1 MKIVRS
7 LEEMGETAPSSLAL
21 GAFDGLH
28 RGHMAVIG
36 RACAPGEGGRRL
48 QPAVFTF
55 SRSPAGNSAV
65 LTGRDKERLLEDAGV
80 EVLYSLEFSQV
91 KDWEAEAFV
100 EQVLFETCAAQRL
113 CCGEDFRFGRGARG
127 DTALLQTLCDRRGVE
142 LTVVPPVKEG
152 GEKVSSTRIR
162 AAVEAGDISLA
173 NRLLGRP
180 FGFSLEVIHG
190 NHIGTG
196 LGTPTINQ
204 AIPEGFVLPRFG
216 VYASW
221 CRVGGEYFYGV
232 TNVGVKP
239 TVGSDRVLAETWMP
253 EFQGDLYGKRV
264 RVFLLE
270 FLRPE
275 KKFGSLEEL
284 KAAIQTNGEQAKE
297 VALRRGISRIIPA
310 NHFTNRKGYAKIS
323 KLPAPRIR
331 EHTDPYL
338 WTG

>member
-28 RGHMAVIG
+28 RGHMAVIR

-100 EQVLFETCAAQRL
+100 EQVLFETCAARRL

-142 LTVVPPVKEG
+142 LTVVRAGEEG

-216 VYASW
+216 VYATW

-297 VALRRGISRIIPA
+297 VAAQVPPPYFPSRRQGRCAGESPA
-310 NHFTNRKGYAKIS
+310 
-323 KLPAPRIR
+323 
-331 EHTDPYL
+331 
-338 WTG
+338 

>member
-297 VALRRGISRIIPA
+297 VAAQVPPPYFPSRRQGAAPGNLPHNSRKPLY
-310 NHFTNRKGYAKIS
+310 KPQGVC
-323 KLPAPRIR
+323 
-331 EHTDPYL
+331 
-338 WTG
+338 

>member
-127 DTALLQTLCDRRGVE
+127 DTALLQTLCDCRGVE

-297 VALRRGISRIIPA
+297 VAAQVPPPYFPSRRQGRCAGESPA
-310 NHFTNRKGYAKIS
+310 
-323 KLPAPRIR
+323 
-331 EHTDPYL
+331 
-338 WTG
+338 

>member
-48 QPAVFTF
+48 QSAVFTF

-297 VALRRGISRIIPA
+297 VAAQVPPPYFPSRRQGRCAGESPA
-310 NHFTNRKGYAKIS
+310 
-323 KLPAPRIR
+323 
-331 EHTDPYL
+331 
-338 WTG
+338 

>member
-297 VALRRGISRIIPA
+297 VAAQVLPPYFPSRRQGRCAGESPA
-310 NHFTNRKGYAKIS
+310 
-323 KLPAPRIR
+323 
-331 EHTDPYL
+331 
-338 WTG
+338 

>member
-1 MKIVRS
+1 MKIIRT
-7 LEEMGETAPSSLAL
+7 LEEMGEAAPCSLAL

-28 RGHMAVIG
+28 RGHMAVIHA
-36 RACAPGEGGRRL
+36 ACAPGEEGASL
-48 QPAVFTF
+48 EPAVLTF
-55 SRSPAGNSAV
+55 ARSPSGNSAV
-65 LTGRDKERLLEDAGV
+65 LTGRDKERLLEAAGV
-80 EVLYSLEFSQV
+80 ERLYSLDFAAV

-100 EQVLFETCAAQRL
+100 QQVLFAKCGARRL
-113 CCGEDFRFGRGARG
+113 CQQAGA
-127 DTALLQTLCDRRGVE
+127 E
-142 LTVVPPVKEG
+142 LYVAPPVREG
-152 GEKVSSTRIR
+152 EQKVSSTRIR
-162 AAVEAGDISLA
+162 AAVEAGDIPLA

-204 AIPEGFVLPRFG
+204 AIPEGFVLPKFG

-232 TNVGVKP
+232 TNVGIKP

-253 EFQGDLYGKRV
+253 DFQGDLYGKRV

-275 KKFGSLEEL
+275 RKFHSLDEL
-284 KAAIQTNGEQAKE
+284 KAAIRENGEQAKA
-297 VALRRGISRIIPA
+297 VTSRISPPY
-310 NHFTNRKGYAKIS
+310 FPQTTLQEAKSVI
-323 KLPAPRIR
+323 K
-331 EHTDPYL
+331 
-338 WTG
+338 

>member
-1 MKIVRS
+1 MKIIRTW
-7 LEEMGETAPSSLAL
+7 EEMGEAAPCSLAL

-28 RGHMAVIG
+28 RGHMAVIHA
-36 RACAPGEGGRRL
+36 ACAPGEEGASL
-48 QPAVFTF
+48 EPAVLTF
-55 SRSPAGNSAV
+55 ARSPSGNSAV
-65 LTGRDKERLLEDAGV
+65 LTGRDKERLLEAAGV
-80 EVLYSLEFSQV
+80 ERLYSLDFAAV

-100 EQVLFETCAAQRL
+100 QQVLFAKCGARRL
-113 CCGEDFRFGRGARG
+113 CCGEDFRFGKGARG
-127 DTALLQTLCDRRGVE
+127 DVTLLRRLCQQAGAE
-142 LTVVPPVKEG
+142 LYVAPPVREG
-152 GEKVSSTRIR
+152 EQKVSSTRIR
-162 AAVEAGDISLA
+162 AAVEAGDIPLA

-204 AIPEGFVLPRFG
+204 AIPEGFVLPKFG

-253 EFQGDLYGKRV
+253 DFQGDLYGKRV

-275 KKFGSLEEL
+275 QKFHSLDEL
-284 KAAIQTNGEQAKE
+284 KAAIRENGEQAKA
-297 VALRRGISRIIPA
+297 VTSRISPPY
-310 NHFTNRKGYAKIS
+310 FPQTTLQEAKSVI
-323 KLPAPRIR
+323 K
-331 EHTDPYL
+331 
-338 WTG
+338 

>member
-28 RGHMAVIG
+28 RGHMAVIR

-100 EQVLFETCAAQRL
+100 EQVLFETCAARRL

-297 VALRRGISRIIPA
+297 VAAQVPPPYFPSRRQGRCAGESPA
-310 NHFTNRKGYAKIS
+310 
-323 KLPAPRIR
+323 
-331 EHTDPYL
+331 
-338 WTG
+338 

>member
-28 RGHMAVIG
+28 RGHMAVIR

-221 CRVGGEYFYGV
+221 CRVGGGYFYGV

-297 VALRRGISRIIPA
+297 VAAQVPPPYFPSRRQGRCAGEFPA
-310 NHFTNRKGYAKIS
+310 
-323 KLPAPRIR
+323 
-331 EHTDPYL
+331 
-338 WTG
+338 

>member
-48 QPAVFTF
+48 QSAVFTF

-275 KKFGSLEEL
+275 KKFGSLGEL

-297 VALRRGISRIIPA
+297 VAAQVPPPYFPSRRQGRCAGESPA
-310 NHFTNRKGYAKIS
+310 
-323 KLPAPRIR
+323 
-331 EHTDPYL
+331 
-338 WTG
+338 

>member
-284 KAAIQTNGEQAKE
+284 KVAIQTNGEQAKE
-297 VALRRGISRIIPA
+297 VAAQVPPPYFPSRRQGRCAGESPA
-310 NHFTNRKGYAKIS
+310 
-323 KLPAPRIR
+323 
-331 EHTDPYL
+331 
-338 WTG
+338 

>member
-297 VALRRGISRIIPA
+297 VAAQVPPPYFPSRRQGRCAGESPA
-310 NHFTNRKGYAKIS
+310 
-323 KLPAPRIR
+323 
-331 EHTDPYL
+331 
-338 WTG
+338 

>member
-7 LEEMGETAPSSLAL
+7 LEEMGETAPNSLAL

-28 RGHMAVIG
+28 RGHMAVIR

-100 EQVLFETCAAQRL
+100 EQVLFETCAARRL

-275 KKFGSLEEL
+275 KKFGSLGEL

-297 VALRRGISRIIPA
+297 VAAQVPPPYFPSRRQGRCAGESPA
-310 NHFTNRKGYAKIS
+310 
-323 KLPAPRIR
+323 
-331 EHTDPYL
+331 
-338 WTG
+338 

>member
-1 MKIVRS
+1 M
-7 LEEMGETAPSSLAL
+7 
-21 GAFDGLH
+21 
-28 RGHMAVIG
+28 
-36 RACAPGEGGRRL
+36 
-48 QPAVFTF
+48 FTF

-297 VALRRGISRIIPA
+297 VAAQVPPPYFPSRRQGAAPGNLPHNSRKPLY
-310 NHFTNRKGYAKIS
+310 KPQGVC
-323 KLPAPRIR
+323 
-331 EHTDPYL
+331 
-338 WTG
+338 

>member
-1 MKIVRS
+1 MKITHT
-7 LEEMGETAPSSLAL
+7 LGELPESDRPCSLAL

-28 RGHMAVIG
+28 RGHMAVIHA
-36 RACAPGEGGRRL
+36 ACAPGTDGQLWE
-48 QPAVFTF
+48 PAVFTF
-55 SRSPAGNSAV
+55 RASPSGNCAV
-65 LTGRDKERLLEDAGV
+65 LTGRDKERILEYAGISR
-80 EVLYSLEFSQV
+80 LYSLEFQEV
-91 KDWEAEAFV
+91 RDWEAEDFV
-100 EQVLFETCAAQRL
+100 RQVLFQRCAARRL
-113 CCGEDFRFGRGARG
+113 CCGQDFRFGRDARG
-127 DTALLQTLCDRRGVE
+127 GVALLERLCQEAGVQ
-142 LTVVPPVKEG
+142 LYVVPPVTDG

-162 AAVEAGDISLA
+162 KAVEEGDIPTA

-216 VYASW
+216 VYAAW
-221 CRVGGEYFYGV
+221 CRVGGQYFCGV

-253 EFQGDLYGKRV
+253 DFSGDLYGKRV

-284 KAAIQTNGEQAKE
+284 KAAIEKNAQQAKE
-297 VALRRGISRIIPA
+297 VTGRIP
-310 NHFTNRKGYAKIS
+310 
-323 KLPAPRIR
+323 P
-331 EHTDPYL
+331 PYFPKTTL
-338 WTG
+338 QRPSSMIK

>member
-28 RGHMAVIG
+28 RGHMAVIR

-48 QPAVFTF
+48 QPGVFTF
-55 SRSPAGNSAV
+55 SRSPAGDSAV

-100 EQVLFETCAAQRL
+100 EQVLFETCAARRL

-297 VALRRGISRIIPA
+297 VAAQVPPPYFPSRRQGRCAGESPA
-310 NHFTNRKGYAKIS
+310 
-323 KLPAPRIR
+323 
-331 EHTDPYL
+331 
-338 WTG
+338 

>member
-28 RGHMAVIG
+28 RGHMAVIR
-36 RACAPGEGGRRL
+36 RACAPGEGGRRV

-100 EQVLFETCAAQRL
+100 EQVLFETCAARRL

-275 KKFGSLEEL
+275 KKFGSLGEL

-297 VALRRGISRIIPA
+297 VAAQVPPPYFPSRRQGRCAGESPA
-310 NHFTNRKGYAKIS
+310 
-323 KLPAPRIR
+323 
-331 EHTDPYL
+331 
-338 WTG
+338 

>member
-239 TVGSDRVLAETWMP
+239 TVGSDKVLAETWMP
-253 EFQGDLYGKRV
+253 DFSGDLYGKRV

-275 KKFGSLEEL
+275 RKFDSMEAL
-284 KAAIQTNGEQAKE
+284 KEAIHQNGRQAQE
-297 VALRRGISRIIPA
+297 VASRIPPPPFPASRRSQDARRG
-310 NHFTNRKGYAKIS
+310 
-323 KLPAPRIR
+323 
-331 EHTDPYL
+331 
-338 WTG
+338 